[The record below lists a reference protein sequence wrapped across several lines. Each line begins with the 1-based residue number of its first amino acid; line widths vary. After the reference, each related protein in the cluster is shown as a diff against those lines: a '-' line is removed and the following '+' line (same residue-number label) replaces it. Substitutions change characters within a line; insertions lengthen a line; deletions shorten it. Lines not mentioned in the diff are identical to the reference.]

1 MDQDLEHRLAMLE
14 NQVVSL
20 QECVEES
27 EVNAESAQMELVKEK
42 AKVESL
48 QYELNEQIRLFA
60 LKFEQEHEDYEEL
73 KTDFKKL
80 QEDRQK
86 DRESFQKTTQSLQKS
101 VLEKTNLLKEKEES
115 NSILRKE
122 AMDLVTRY
130 LHTIRKVKFLS
141 KNSILQN
148 PNIFTSFSHKFFLTI
163 FLVKSKLSTAKKSK
177 TFHEFFTP
185 KKTRQ
190 F

>member
-130 LHTIRKVKFLS
+130 
-141 KNSILQN
+141 
-148 PNIFTSFSHKFFLTI
+148 FTLFEQSNFC
-163 FLVKSKLSTAKKSK
+163 
-177 TFHEFFTP
+177 P
-185 KKTRQ
+185 KIQ

>member
-1 MDQDLEHRLAMLE
+1 MEDQIERLEMLE
-14 NQVVSL
+14 KEVESL

-27 EVNAESAQMELVKEK
+27 EVNAEAAKLELAKEK

-60 LKFEQEHEDYEEL
+60 LKFEQERTDYEEL

-101 VLEKTNLLKEKEES
+101 LYDKTNMLKEVEES
-115 NSILRKE
+115 NAILRKE

-130 LHTIRKVKFLS
+130 
-141 KNSILQN
+141 
-148 PNIFTSFSHKFFLTI
+148 
-163 FLVKSKLSTAKKSK
+163 
-177 TFHEFFTP
+177 
-185 KKTRQ
+185 
-190 F
+190 

>member
-1 MDQDLEHRLAMLE
+1 MFNIEINHGNEENYGEIEPHSEDPDQDPDEVMNDDDHLEHRLEMLE

-27 EVNAESAQMELVKEK
+27 EVNVESAQMELVKEK

-101 VLEKTNLLKEKEES
+101 LLEKTNLLKEKEES

-130 LHTIRKVKFLS
+130 L
-141 KNSILQN
+141 
-148 PNIFTSFSHKFFLTI
+148 SF
-163 FLVKSKLSTAKKSK
+163 
-177 TFHEFFTP
+177 
-185 KKTRQ
+185 
-190 F
+190 

>member
-1 MDQDLEHRLAMLE
+1 MFNIEINHGNEENYGEIEPHSDNPDQDPDEEMNDDHLEHRLEMLE

-27 EVNAESAQMELVKEK
+27 EVNVESAQMELVKEK

-101 VLEKTNLLKEKEES
+101 LLEKTNLLKEKEES

-130 LHTIRKVKFLS
+130 L
-141 KNSILQN
+141 
-148 PNIFTSFSHKFFLTI
+148 SF
-163 FLVKSKLSTAKKSK
+163 
-177 TFHEFFTP
+177 
-185 KKTRQ
+185 
-190 F
+190 